1 MIFHHRAVSLAIIG
15 SVAVL
20 GGNSGAGS
28 AVVSAAAT
36 DHHPQHNLA
45 NHNIV
50 YQKSKK
56 ETTTATMT
64 RARRAKKTKASVSDN
79 LSMDSLPAT
88 TSSTYG
94 AIDSRAADGIVA
106 TATGAGGDSS
116 SSKST
121 KSAKNTQDAS
131 MTQDNALNYA
141 GANGGIGDESTT
153 IVVNPAALTAAPTT
167 AKLPTAAPTDL
178 PTLLIENKIYDEDV
192 LVLPLGVNRDDN
204 DGTETVISTVDEE
217 EVELKA
223 IDKWNFYMDHVPED
237 EPEQQQPRGQEGG
250 QEDGGLKA
258 TDQFSF
264 YTEHNK
270 KDGGDIATR
279 TGDDDDDD
287 DGDVGGGRG
296 GSNDEGTQAADEGA
310 SIVLMPIDDTQ
321 FYEDYVPDE
330 GVGLDSDDEEGEVEE
345 EEPEDEADA
354 ALRTIDMDPASVATT
369 PTVSPTTPSP
379 TMKPTNAPIVLPPP
393 LHTNAPIVPPPPADD
408 PTDSISSKTVAVPED
423 SCFEENGVEVCITY
437 HADLSCEMKVDGMTC
452 DCCRYNSA
460 VGFISTFDC
469 TNIGDQWGKMGL
481 CEPGPMP
488 VEEDK
493 KKNRNKDD
501 TIEEDALS
509 ILSLEYGDDETDI
522 AADAISLA
530 WSTAGT
536 DSEATSTD
544 SIASIAWLQRRGR
557 RRAQAV
563 RRKTAATKKR
573 REAMTK

>member
-1 MIFHHRAVSLAIIG
+1 MIFHHRAVALAVIG
-15 SVAVL
+15 SVV
-20 GGNSGAGS
+20 GFGS
-28 AVVSAAAT
+28 AVVST
-36 DHHPQHNLA
+36 DRHNQHQHHTRHQ
-45 NHNIV
+45 HNIV

-56 ETTTATMT
+56 ETTATTTT

-79 LSMDSLPAT
+79 LSMDSLPAS

-94 AIDSRAADGIVA
+94 AIGSRAADGIVA

-121 KSAKNTQDAS
+121 KSAKNTPAAS
-131 MTQDNALNYA
+131 MTQDNPLNYG
-141 GANGGIGDESTT
+141 GADGGIGDESAT
-153 IVVNPAALTAAPTT
+153 IVENPAALTAAPTT
-167 AKLPTAAPTDL
+167 AKLATAAPTDL

-192 LVLPLGVNRDDN
+192 LILPLGVNRDDN
-204 DGTETVISTVDEE
+204 DGTKTVISTVDEE

-237 EPEQQQPRGQEGG
+237 EPEQEPRGQEGS
-250 QEDGGLKA
+250 DGGLKA
-258 TDQFSF
+258 KDQFSF

-270 KDGGDIATR
+270 KDGGGIATR
-279 TGDDDDDD
+279 GGDGDGDGDGEG
-287 DGDVGGGRG
+287 GDVGDGRG
-296 GSNDEGTQAADEGA
+296 GSNDEGTQAADEGE
-310 SIVLMPIDDTQ
+310 SIVLKPIDDTH

-369 PTVSPTTPSP
+369 PTVSPTTSSP
-379 TMKPTNAPIVLPPP
+379 TMKPTNAPIVPPPP
-393 LHTNAPIVPPPPADD
+393 LPTNAPIVPPPPIDD
-408 PTDSISSKTVAVPED
+408 PTDSISSKAVAIPED
-423 SCFEENGVEVCITY
+423 SCFEENGVEVCIAY
-437 HADLSCEMKVDGMTC
+437 HADLSCDMKVDGMTC

-469 TNIGDQWGKMGL
+469 TNIGEQWGKMGL

-488 VEEDK
+488 IQKDK
-493 KKNRNKDD
+493 KKKKDKDD
-501 TIEEDALS
+501 TIEEDVLS

-536 DSEATSTD
+536 ESDATSTD

>member
-1 MIFHHRAVSLAIIG
+1 MIFHHRAVSLVVIG
-15 SVAVL
+15 SVVVF
-20 GGNSGAGS
+20 GS
-28 AVVSAAAT
+28 SVVSA
-36 DHHPQHNLA
+36 DRHNQHQQHA
-45 NHNIV
+45 RHQHNIV
-50 YQKSKK
+50 YQKNKK
-56 ETTTATMT
+56 ETTTT

-106 TATGAGGDSS
+106 TATGAGEDSSSSSSS

-121 KSAKNTQDAS
+121 SKSAKNTPAAS
-131 MTQDNALNYA
+131 MRQDSPLSYA
-141 GANGGIGDESTT
+141 GVDGSIDESAT
-153 IVVNPAALTAAPTT
+153 IVVNAAALTPAPTT

-178 PTLLIENKIYDEDV
+178 PTQLIENKIYDEDV

-204 DGTETVISTVDEE
+204 DGTETVISTVDKE

-270 KDGGDIATR
+270 KDGGGIATR
-279 TGDDDDDD
+279 GGDGDEEGGDD
-287 DGDVGGGRG
+287 GGRG
-296 GSNDEGTQAADEGA
+296 GSNDESTQAAGNA
-310 SIVLMPIDDTQ
+310 TIVLKPIDDTQ

-330 GVGLDSDDEEGEVEE
+330 GVGLDSDDGGEVEE

-369 PTVSPTTPSP
+369 PTVSPTTSSP
-379 TMKPTNAPIVLPPP
+379 TMKPTNAPIVPPPP
-393 LHTNAPIVPPPPADD
+393 LPTNSPIVPPPPIDD
-408 PTDSISSKTVAVPED
+408 PTDTITSKAAAAPED
-423 SCFEENGVEVCITY
+423 SCLEENGVEVCITY
-437 HADLSCEMKVDGMTC
+437 HADLSCDMKVDGMMC
-452 DCCRYNSA
+452 DCCRYNPA

-469 TNIGDQWGKMGL
+469 TNIGEQWGKMGL

-488 VEEDK
+488 VQEDK
-493 KKNRNKDD
+493 KKNQYKDD
-501 TIEEDALS
+501 TIEEDVLS

-530 WSTAGT
+530 WRTAGT
-536 DSEATSTD
+536 DSEITSTD
-544 SIASIAWLQRRGR
+544 SIASIAWLRRRGR

-563 RRKTAATKKR
+563 RRKMAATKKR